1 MKKSLVVF
9 VFVFMLFITSMVF
22 ADEQTI
28 DISKWDNDSLLAL
41 REAIDNEVIIR
52 GLSDKKT
59 NILSG
64 TLRAGTDIPAGQYIL
79 SMVPT
84 SEYPI
89 IYVKD
94 ENDDQIISQCSAE
107 YGNPCMV
114 SLSEGQLLKV
124 TWASAIA
131 YKADMVW

>member
-1 MKKSLVVF
+1 MKKVLGIVLAV
-9 VFVFMLFITSMVF
+9 MLFITGIAF

-41 REAIDNEVIIR
+41 REAIENEVVIR
-52 GLSDKKT
+52 GLSSKKT

-64 TLRAGTDIPAGQYIL
+64 TLKVGTDIPAGQYIL

-89 IYVKD
+89 IYVMD
-94 ENDDQIISQCSAE
+94 ENNEKAVSNCSAE
-107 YGNPCMV
+107 YGNPCLV
-114 SLSEGQLLKV
+114 SLSEGQWLNI

-131 YKADMVW
+131 YKADMEW

>member
-1 MKKSLVVF
+1 MKKVFGIVIVV
-9 VFVFMLFITSMVF
+9 MLFITGITF

-28 DISKWDNDSLLAL
+28 EIDKWDNDSLLAL
-41 REAIDNEVIIR
+41 REAIENEVIIR
-52 GLSDKKT
+52 GLNNKKT

-64 TLRAGTDIPAGQYIL
+64 TLRAGTDIPAGQYVL
-79 SMVPT
+79 SMIPT

-89 IYVKD
+89 IYVMD
-94 ENDDQIISQCSAE
+94 ENNEKAVSQCSAE

-114 SLSEGQLLKV
+114 SLSEGQFLKI

-131 YKADMVW
+131 YKADLEW

>member
-1 MKKSLVVF
+1 MKKIIIF
-9 VFVFMLFITSMVF
+9 VFIVMLFITGIAF

-41 REAIDNEVIIR
+41 RDAVENEVTIR
-52 GLSDKKT
+52 GLNNKKT

-64 TLRAGTDIPAGQYIL
+64 SLRVGIDIPAGQYIL
-79 SMVPT
+79 SMIPT

-89 IYVKD
+89 IFVKD
-94 ENDDQIISQCSAE
+94 ENDEKEISSCSAE

-114 SLSEGQLLKV
+114 NLVEGEILKI

-131 YKADMVW
+131 YKTEMEW

>member
-1 MKKSLVVF
+1 MKKVLGIVLVV
-9 VFVFMLFITSMVF
+9 MLVITGMAF

-41 REAIDNEVIIR
+41 REAIENEVTIR
-52 GLSDKKT
+52 GLNSKKT

-64 TLRAGTDIPAGQYIL
+64 TLRVGTDIPAGQYVL

-84 SEYPI
+84 SEFPI

-94 ENDDQIISQCSAE
+94 ENDEKVISQCSAE

-114 SLSEGQLLKV
+114 SLSEGQLLKI

-131 YKADMVW
+131 YKADLEW

>member
-1 MKKSLVVF
+1 MKKLLLFAFVV
-9 VFVFMLFITSMVF
+9 MLSITGMVF
-22 ADEQTI
+22 ADEETI

-41 REAIDNEVIIR
+41 REAIENEVTIR
-52 GLSDKKT
+52 GLNDKKT

-64 TLRAGTDIPAGQYIL
+64 SLVAGTDIPAGQYIL
-79 SMVPT
+79 SMIPT

-94 ENDDQIISQCSAE
+94 ESDEKIISQCSAE

-114 SLSEGQLLKV
+114 SLSEGQILKI

-131 YKADMVW
+131 YKAEMEW

>member
-1 MKKSLVVF
+1 MKKVLGIVLVV
-9 VFVFMLFITSMVF
+9 MLVITGMAF

-41 REAIDNEVIIR
+41 GEAIENEVTIR
-52 GLSDKKT
+52 GLNSKKT

-64 TLRAGTDIPAGQYIL
+64 TLRVGTDIPAGQYVL

-84 SEYPI
+84 SEFPI

-94 ENDDQIISQCSAE
+94 ENDEKVISQCSAE

-114 SLSEGQLLKV
+114 SLSEGQLLKI

-131 YKADMVW
+131 YKADLEW

>member
-1 MKKSLVVF
+1 MKKIFVF
-9 VFVFMLFITSMVF
+9 VFVVILAITGMAF

-41 REAIDNEVIIR
+41 REAIENEVTIR
-52 GLSDKKT
+52 GLNGKKT

-64 TLRAGTDIPAGQYIL
+64 SLVAGTDIPAGQYIL
-79 SMVPT
+79 SMIPT
-84 SEYPI
+84 SEFPI

-94 ENDDQIISQCSAE
+94 ESDEKIISQCSAE

-114 SLSEGQLLKV
+114 SLSDGQILKI

-131 YKADMVW
+131 YKLEMEW

>member
-1 MKKSLVVF
+1 MKKVLGIVLVV
-9 VFVFMLFITSMVF
+9 MLVITGMVF

-41 REAIDNEVIIR
+41 REAIENEVTIR
-52 GLSDKKT
+52 GLNSKKT

-64 TLRAGTDIPAGQYIL
+64 TLRVGTDIPAGQYVL

-84 SEYPI
+84 SEFPI

-94 ENDDQIISQCSAE
+94 ENDEKVISQCSAE

-114 SLSEGQLLKV
+114 SLSEGQLLKI

-131 YKADMVW
+131 YKADLEW

>member
-1 MKKSLVVF
+1 MKKIFLIVILAVLSIAGF
-9 VFVFMLFITSMVF
+9 VF
-22 ADEQTI
+22 ADDETI

-41 REAIDNEVIIR
+41 QEAIENEVIIR

-64 TLRAGTDIPAGQYIL
+64 TLKAGVDIPAGKYIL

-94 ENDDQIISQCSAE
+94 ENDDQEISYCSAE

-114 SLSEGQLLKV
+114 SLSEGQLLKI

-131 YKADMVW
+131 YKVDLDW